1 MCYVRTKSSKEK
13 STYHVVYVKKTKL
26 SAFHKIIFVF
36 YIDYKNIGFS
46 QKLYKHTWIM
56 EKYVQKFWSI
66 LFGDLKFDFFW

>member
-1 MCYVRTKSSKEK
+1 MWC
-13 STYHVVYVKKTKL
+13 VKKTKF
-26 SAFHKIIFVF
+26 SAFHKINFVF
-36 YIDYKNIGFS
+36 YIDYKNIRFS